1 MLVPGESS
9 SAVERQIALRLTASA
24 LDPRVVVGVSAE
36 SEMDVNQ
43 FSYPGPACI
52 PSHRAHT
59 HGAWVGTLIV
69 EVSRVD

>member
-1 MLVPGESS
+1 MLALAESS
-9 SAVERQIALRLTASA
+9 SAVEHQIALRLTRRMQG
-24 LDPRVVVGVSAE
+24 PRVVVGVSAE